1 VGSNVSRLDLS
12 GENSRRHFSRKV
24 FLRGALGGSLALLVA
39 ACSSQAAA
47 PTAAPTTS
55 GASSTPSTSSPQP
68 TKAAVAT
75 TAPAATAPASAG
87 AVTLQYLTWDQ
98 ASLDLEKKNL
108 IPQFEKDNS
117 NIKITTSS
125 APFAQ
130 YWQKIQTMAASGS
143 ALDVFW
149 MSVAYCWD
157 FAQKKFTRDLTPL
170 VKEANLDL
178 TKYYTKVFDILR
190 YPNSSGDMY
199 AFPSRWVISV
209 LFYNKNIFDAASE
222 PYPDDTWDY
231 NKLLTVAQKLTKDTT
246 DPTKAQWGTLADTSN
261 TYFDSLVKSFGGQ
274 VMDANLNYTKCEL
287 DQPKSIE
294 AIQYA
299 VDLVQK
305 YKVAPTPTELQGQ
318 PDPFLSGRVAM
329 KIDGSYQMVGLQKAT
344 KFVYDIAMVP
354 KGAAMRSIY
363 GGPDSLSIASQTK
376 HPEESFKWVFYY
388 CGPSRPAASYTPGA
402 VPIYKPTAESDA
414 WVTAMG
420 NPPAHP
426 KVILDSYPY
435 IDGAEFGTKW
445 EEWRN
450 AMTQALT
457 PAFLGQKPVAT
468 AAKDAT
474 AAVDKVLQGTG

>member
-1 VGSNVSRLDLS
+1 MSRLDLF
-12 GENSRRHFSRKV
+12 GENSRKRFSRTA
-24 FLRGALGGSLALLVA
+24 FLRGTLGGSLALLVA
-39 ACSSQAAA
+39 ACSSQSAS

-55 GASSTPSTSSPQP
+55 GTSTTSTSPQP
-68 TKAAVAT
+68 TKAA
-75 TAPAATAPASAG
+75 APAATAPASTG
-87 AVTLQYLTWDQ
+87 PVTLQYLTWDP
-98 ASLDLEKKNL
+98 AALKLEQKDL
-108 IPQFEKDNS
+108 IPQFEKENP
-117 NIKITTSS
+117 NIKIAASS

-130 YWQKIQTMAASGS
+130 YWQKIQTMAASGGQ
-143 ALDVFW
+143 LDVFW
-149 MSVAYCWD
+149 MSVAYSWD
-157 FAQKKFTRDLTPL
+157 FAHKKFTSDLSPL

-178 TKYYTKVFDILR
+178 SKYYTKVFDILR
-190 YPNSSGDMY
+190 YPNASGDMY

-209 LFYNKNIFDAASE
+209 LFYNKNIFDAAKE

-231 NKLLTVAQKLTKDTT
+231 TKLLEVAQKLTNNTS
-246 DPTKAQWGTLADTSN
+246 DPTKAQWGTLSNTSN
-261 TYFDSLVKSFGGQ
+261 TYFDSLVKAFGGQ
-274 VMDANLNYTKCEL
+274 VMNHNLNYTKCEL

-329 KIDGSYQMVGLQKAT
+329 KIDGSYQMVGLEKAT

-354 KGAAMRSIY
+354 KGAAKRSIY

-376 HPEESFKWVFYY
+376 HPEESFKWVFFY

-402 VPIYKPTAESDA
+402 VPIYKPTAESKA
-414 WVTAMG
+414 WLKAMG
-420 NPPAHP
+420 NPPAHA

-457 PAFLGQKPVAT
+457 PAFLGQKSVAA

>member
-1 VGSNVSRLDLS
+1 M
-12 GENSRRHFSRKV
+12 
-24 FLRGALGGSLALLVA
+24 
-39 ACSSQAAA
+39 
-47 PTAAPTTS
+47 
-55 GASSTPSTSSPQP
+55 
-68 TKAAVAT
+68 
-75 TAPAATAPASAG
+75 
-87 AVTLQYLTWDQ
+87 
-98 ASLDLEKKNL
+98 DLEKKNL
-108 IPQFEKDNS
+108 IPQFEKENA
-117 NIKITTSS
+117 NVKITSSS

-130 YWQKIQTMAASGS
+130 YWQKIQTMAASGGE
-143 ALDVFW
+143 LDVFW

-157 FAQKKFTRDLTPL
+157 FAQKKFTRDMTPL

-178 TKYYTKVFDILR
+178 SKYYTKVFDILR
-190 YPNSSGDMY
+190 YPNASGDMY

-209 LFYNKNIFDAASE
+209 LFYNKTIFDAAKE
-222 PYPDDTWDY
+222 PYPDETWDY
-231 NKLLTVAQKLTKDTT
+231 QKLLEVAKKLTKDTS
-246 DPTKAQWGTLADTSN
+246 DPTKAQWGTLSNTSN

-305 YKVAPTPTELQGQ
+305 FKVSPSPTELQGQ

-329 KIDGSYQMVGLQKAT
+329 KIDGSYQMVGLQKANG
-344 KFVYDIAMVP
+344 FVYDIAMVP
-354 KGAAMRSIY
+354 KGAAARSIY

-388 CGPSRPAASYTPGA
+388 CGPSRPASSYTPGA
-402 VPIYKPTAESDA
+402 VPIYKPTAESKD

-426 KVILDSYPY
+426 QVILDSYPY

-445 EEWRN
+445 IEWRN

-457 PAFLGQKPVAT
+457 PAFLGQKPVEA

>member
-1 VGSNVSRLDLS
+1 MSRLNLS
-12 GENSRRHFSRKV
+12 GENSRRRFSRAA
-24 FLRGALGGSLALLVA
+24 FLRGAVGGSLALLVA
-39 ACSSQAAA
+39 ACSSQSAT
-47 PTAAPTTS
+47 PTAAPSTS
-55 GASSTPSTSSPQP
+55 GSSSAASTPQAASAQP
-68 TKAAVAT
+68 TQAAGAT
-75 TAPAATAPASAG
+75 AAPAAAAPASSG
-87 AVTLQYLTWDQ
+87 PVTLQYLTWDQ

-108 IPQFEKDNS
+108 IPQFEKENANVKVTS
-117 NIKITTSS
+117 SS

-143 ALDVFW
+143 DLDVFW

-178 TKYYTKVFDILR
+178 SKYYTKVFDILR
-190 YPNSSGDMY
+190 YPNASGNMF

-209 LFYNKNIFDAASE
+209 LFYNKNIFDAANE

-231 NKLLTVAQKLTKDTT
+231 QKLLEVAKKLTKNTS
-246 DPTKAQWGTLADTSN
+246 DPTQAQWGTLSNTSN
-261 TYFDSLVKSFGGQ
+261 TYFDSLVKAFGGQ

-305 YKVAPTPTELQGQ
+305 YKIAPTPTELQGQ

-329 KIDGSYQMVGLQKAT
+329 KIDGSYQMVGLQKAS

-354 KGAAMRSIY
+354 KGAAARSIY

-376 HPEESFKWVFYY
+376 HPEEAFKWVFFY

-402 VPIYKPTAESDA
+402 VPIYQPTAESDA

-420 NPPAHP
+420 NPPAHS

-457 PAFLGQKPVAT
+457 PAFLGQKSAEA

-474 AAVDKVLQGTG
+474 TAVDKVLQGTG